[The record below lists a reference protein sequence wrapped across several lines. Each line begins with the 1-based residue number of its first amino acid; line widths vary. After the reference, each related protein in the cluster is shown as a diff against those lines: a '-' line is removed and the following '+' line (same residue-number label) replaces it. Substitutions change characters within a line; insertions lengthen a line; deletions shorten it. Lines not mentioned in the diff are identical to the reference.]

1 MWSNFSIILWVIVG
15 TAALVLDLATSSFLF
30 VWFTLGAISALIVQV
45 LGYSMP
51 IQIIA
56 FTLIS
61 ILCMILGYPM
71 VKKIIKKQKGSTLSI
86 EKNYVGETFIADKDI
101 EQEGVL
107 KFQGV
112 YWRTTNNGGYIK
124 KGDKVKIISVKGNKI
139 FVKKVEEE

>member
-1 MWSNFSIILWVIVG
+1 MWSNFSIILWVIIG

-45 LGYSMP
+45 LGYSMS
-51 IQIIA
+51 IQIIVFA
-56 FTLIS
+56 LIS

-86 EKNYVGETFIADKDI
+86 EKNYVGETFSADKDI

-112 YWRTTNNGGYIK
+112 YWRATNNGGYIK